1 MGFVKL
7 SKVIRSPGFVYF
19 SELRCTLPKSFQYMP
34 VELTSRTCKNVQYCE
49 RFQISTQEAFHKK
62 YSRKV
67 QKARSLEEF
76 VQVFDKTDDITG
88 TLERL
93 LDASLRD
100 SIDSNQLTKGPSSI
114 MNSQFFQ
121 NVTTDAVEQIKE
133 QERLQECR
141 EPRPVLLDSHEV
153 IGLDKGLLHLCIH
166 YAYKLTD
173 VEQQQRLLQHRDK
186 DMFGEGRTYHK
197 CYTTGT
203 PSLLKLTLWNADRI
217 LFAFVYIDK
226 SGSAS
231 RQREMKVY
239 TAQVEE
245 HTLCECQ
252 ESALTR
258 EKCNDIIC
266 ESPKTKNPIDCN
278 CLCPKRCANPYRNN
292 NETCECECGDE
303 QTPAGR
309 IAGRSYGGKPPCLEV
324 NAIRAVK
331 EPPPI
336 KSAQHDVGIVPF
348 VRSSQAHLERNSK
361 EVISTVILKK
371 ETIPNPLLSGESPD
385 RNEYRHSSHTRY
397 NETQHIHGK
406 HNVSASTKAQI
417 TVLNQAADDLNATN
431 IKDRYRVDLKP
442 NGTDHGTIPGP
453 GTATTDVIG
462 KAEKRE
468 NPLGLQESEEEINDI
483 TSFDYYVDTTEER
496 SSSSSSYE
504 YSSSSS

>member
-1 MGFVKL
+1 MFGMQDITMGFVKL
-7 SKVIRSPGFVYF
+7 SK
-19 SELRCTLPKSFQYMP
+19 
-34 VELTSRTCKNVQYCE
+34 
-49 RFQISTQEAFHKK
+49 AFHKK

-153 IGLDKGLLHLCIH
+153 IGLDKGLLQFMYPLCIQVNRCGAH
-166 YAYKLTD
+166 SGCCNIETKTCS
-173 VEQQQRLLQHRDK
+173 VK
-186 DMFGEGRTYHK
+186 EGHITNVTRQ
-197 CYTTGT
+197 
-203 PSLLKLTLWNADRI
+203 I

-309 IAGRSYGGKPPCLEV
+309 TCRKILRGKATMSRSECDCVKTSQCSRPSCRSKYAFDNTTCTCEGLRSPNTERISHNNNDSFELFQDV
-324 NAIRAVK
+324 DLQVRAVK

-371 ETIPNPLLSGESPD
+371 ETIPNPLLS
-385 RNEYRHSSHTRY
+385 
-397 NETQHIHGK
+397 
-406 HNVSASTKAQI
+406 AQI

-504 YSSSSS
+504 YSSSSSYVDDDDEEIKPEIF